1 MAEPTLQEVFG
12 ANATQDV
19 NSITID
25 KSDLVALGLT
35 ADANNSAE
43 SLVVAISLL
52 IKNGLTQAN
61 FDTNL
66 DQSIYVD
73 DGFPNFAFRGENN
86 EQYRVD
92 QITINFAKL
101 DTAGVIDP
109 DDY

>member
-12 ANATQDV
+12 TGATQDV
-19 NSITID
+19 NTITIS
-25 KSDLVALGLT
+25 KADLVTFGLT

-52 IKNGLTQAN
+52 IQNGLPQSS

-66 DQSIYVD
+66 DQSIYID
-73 DGFPNFAFRGENN
+73 TGFPNFAFRGDNN
-86 EQYRVD
+86 DQYRVD
-92 QITINFAKL
+92 QLTVNFAKL
-101 DTAGVIDP
+101 DTSTAIDP

>member
-25 KSDLVALGLT
+25 KNDLISLGLT
-35 ADANNSAE
+35 ADANNTAE

-52 IKNGLTQAN
+52 IQNGLPQSS

-73 DGFPNFAFRGENN
+73 TGFPNFAFRGDNN

-92 QITINFAKL
+92 QLTVNFAKL
-101 DTAGVIDP
+101 DTSTAINP